1 MNYALENDIEFLMDA
16 GTAKN
21 FLSGSFPLRSED
33 YATQIKIVRKL
44 HAGTIVNPHLKIK
57 FVLHPFI
64 L

>member
-1 MNYALENDIEFLMDA
+1 MDA
-16 GTAKN
+16 GTARH

-44 HAGTIVNPHLKIK
+44 HAGNIVKPYLKVK
-57 FVLHPFI
+57 FVFHSFL